1 MPSHYAHYRF
11 GSRIISELP
20 PEIRRT
26 IRQFRPLYDVGLH
39 GPDIL
44 FYHNILFRD
53 NIAVLGSRFHG
64 QTGEEFFTRICKHLR
79 MSPNEAAM
87 AYLYGVL
94 THYCLDSTVHPFV
107 YEQIADGKIGHA
119 ELETEFDRFLLQL
132 DGHRQPNTFD
142 CSPHIR
148 LTRGECATVS
158 EFYPGASASA
168 VSASVRGM
176 AAAVRLLAMPNGS
189 LRRTVENAAGA
200 NLRQHFMGRTPNR
213 NCAHL
218 DESMLAAY
226 EEAAAKFPAMAA
238 ALQAHMSH
246 NSPLGELFEATFNG

>member
-11 GSRIISELP
+11 GSRAIATFP
-20 PEIRRT
+20 PEVRRVV
-26 IRQFRPLYDVGLH
+26 RQFRPLYDVGLH
-39 GPDIL
+39 GPDIF

-53 NIAVLGSRFHG
+53 NIVKLGSETHK
-64 QTGEEFFTRICKHLR
+64 QTGEEFFTRICKRLR
-79 MSPNEAAM
+79 LEPNEAAL

-107 YEQIADGKIGHA
+107 YESIQEGKIHHV
-119 ELETEFDRFLLQL
+119 ELETEFDRYLLQL

-148 LTRGECATVS
+148 LTWGECVTAA
-158 EFYPGASASA
+158 EFYPPVSPAA
-168 VSASVRGM
+168 VSASVHGM
-176 AAAVRLLAMPNGS
+176 ASAVKWLAMPNGS
-189 LRRTVENAAGA
+189 FRRTVESAAGSK
-200 NLRQHFMGRTPNR
+200 LRHHFMGRTPNR

-218 DESMLAAY
+218 NGDMLECYTAA
-226 EEAAAKFPAMAA
+226 EGKLPAMVA

-246 NSPLGELFEATFNG
+246 NAPLGALFDATFNG